1 VPRWAHLPS
10 DYPIVRI
17 PLSEQPAPM
26 RHILAAV
33 RAGSSYQPAIAAGL
47 DALREIAARR
57 REDAAPD
64 SETLGHTFSEP

>member
-1 VPRWAHLPS
+1 
-10 DYPIVRI
+10 
-17 PLSEQPAPM
+17 M